1 MKKLVIGITGRA
13 GSGKTQ
19 FCSFLK
25 EKGWKIIEADRI
37 GWELLKRDEIKTG
50 ILKAFG
56 KRVFENN
63 EVSRPELGNLVFTS
77 IDKLKTLNRIVHPTL
92 LKELKKRIEQV
103 QDRPIAVDAALIP
116 EWGIGDWFFRVVLLR
131 SNRWRENLRKRGIP
145 DEIINGLEK
154 IQKNIDNYNGE
165 NVIVI
170 ENNGTIEELKKRAEE
185 FIQGINEVWISHLH

>member
-37 GWELLKRDEIKTG
+37 GWELLKRDEIKTE

-56 KRVFENN
+56 NSVFENN
-63 EVSRPELGNLVFTS
+63 EVSRSELSSLVFTS
-77 IDKLKTLNRIVHPTL
+77 VDKLKILNRIVHPVL
-92 LKELKKRIEQV
+92 LEELKKQIEQIHEGIV
-103 QDRPIAVDAALIP
+103 VVDAALIP
-116 EWGIGDWFFRVVLLR
+116 EWGIGDWFYRMVLLK
-131 SNRWRENLRKRGIP
+131 SNRWKENLRKRGIP

-154 IQKNIDNYNGE
+154 IQKDIDNYNGE

-170 ENNGTIEELKKRAEE
+170 ENNGSIEELKKKAEE
-185 FIQGINEVWISHLH
+185 FIKGINEVWISHLH

>member
-37 GWELLKRDEIKTG
+37 GWELLKRDEIKTE

-56 KRVFENN
+56 NSVFENN
-63 EVSRPELGNLVFTS
+63 EVSRSELSSLVFTS
-77 IDKLKTLNRIVHPTL
+77 VDKLKTLNRIVHPVL
-92 LKELKKRIEQV
+92 LEELKKQIEQIHEGIV
-103 QDRPIAVDAALIP
+103 VVDAALIP
-116 EWGIGDWFFRVVLLR
+116 EWGIGDWFYRVVLLK
-131 SNRWRENLRKRGIP
+131 SNRWKENLRKRGIP

>member
-154 IQKNIDNYNGE
+154 IQKDIDNYNGE

-170 ENNGTIEELKKRAEE
+170 ENNGSIEELKKKAEE
-185 FIQGINEVWISHLH
+185 FIKGINEVWISHLH

>member
-92 LKELKKRIEQV
+92 LKELKKRIEQI
-103 QDRPIAVDAALIP
+103 QDGPIAVDAALIP

>member
-37 GWELLKRDEIKTG
+37 GWELLKRDEIKTE

-56 KRVFENN
+56 NSVFENN
-63 EVSRPELGNLVFTS
+63 EVSRSELSSLVFTS
-77 IDKLKTLNRIVHPTL
+77 VDKLKTLNRIVHPVL
-92 LKELKKRIEQV
+92 LEELKKQIEQIHEGIV
-103 QDRPIAVDAALIP
+103 VVDAALIP
-116 EWGIGDWFFRVVLLR
+116 EWGIGDWFYRVVLLK
-131 SNRWRENLRKRGIP
+131 SNRWKENLRKRGIP

-154 IQKNIDNYNGE
+154 IQKDIDNYNGE

-170 ENNGTIEELKKRAEE
+170 ENNGSIEELKKKAEE
-185 FIQGINEVWISHLH
+185 FIKGINEVWISHLH

>member
-37 GWELLKRDEIKTG
+37 GWELLKRDEIKTE

-56 KRVFENN
+56 NSVFENN
-63 EVSRPELGNLVFTS
+63 EVSRSELSSLVFTS
-77 IDKLKTLNRIVHPTL
+77 VDKLKILNRIVHPVL
-92 LKELKKRIEQV
+92 LEELKKQIEQIHEGIV
-103 QDRPIAVDAALIP
+103 VVDAALIP
-116 EWGIGDWFFRVVLLR
+116 EWGIGDWFYRVVLLK
-131 SNRWRENLRKRGIP
+131 SNRWKENLRKRGIP

-154 IQKNIDNYNGE
+154 IQKDIDNYNGE

-170 ENNGTIEELKKRAEE
+170 ENNGSIEELKKKAEE
-185 FIQGINEVWISHLH
+185 FIKGINEVWISHLH

>member
-25 EKGWKIIEADRI
+25 KHGWRVIEADRI
-37 GWELLKRDEIKTG
+37 GWELLRKDEIKTE

-56 KRVFENN
+56 NRVFENN
-63 EVSRPELGNLVFTS
+63 EVSRPKLGSVVFTS
-77 IDKLKTLNRIVHPTL
+77 IDKLKTLNRIVHPVL
-92 LKELKKRIEQV
+92 LKELKKRIEQFHEGIV
-103 QDRPIAVDAALIP
+103 VVDAALIP
-116 EWGIGDWFFRVVLLR
+116 EWGIGDWFYRVVLLK
-131 SNRWRENLRKRGIP
+131 SDRWKENLRKRGIP

-165 NVIVI
+165 NVIII
-170 ENNGTIEELKKRAEE
+170 ENNGTIEELKKKAEE
-185 FIQGINEVWISHLH
+185 FIKGINEVWISHLH